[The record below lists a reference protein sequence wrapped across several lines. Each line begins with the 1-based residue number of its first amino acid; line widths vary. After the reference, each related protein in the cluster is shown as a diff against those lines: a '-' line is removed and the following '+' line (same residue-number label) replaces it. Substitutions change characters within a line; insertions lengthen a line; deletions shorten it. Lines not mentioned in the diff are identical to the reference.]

1 MPNRFTATSPTG
13 DLADALRA
21 AIAAA
26 TRSLNTNFFTWHLE
40 SIRGTVG
47 GFVGAHD
54 VTVSIEA
61 EAPGGAA
68 PESSSARAQAFA
80 VQRRAVGHEVS
91 GEWYAWHD
99 RMPGKRATLH
109 VTGICVFPTGGYKA
123 QLRPTVPQG
132 VVPSIYLLDLII
144 EAPTGSAPDVI
155 TEVPVHYREVTDAVY
170 TDVLI
175 LPDNTL
181 VPVHEVS

>member
-1 MPNRFTATSPTG
+1 M
-13 DLADALRA
+13 RA

-26 TRSLNTNFFTWHLE
+26 TRGLNANFFTWQLE
-40 SIRGTVG
+40 SVRGTVG

-54 VTVSIEA
+54 VSVTIEA
-61 EAPGGAA
+61 ESPVRAA
-68 PESSSARAQAFA
+68 PESAAASAKDFDAHRHAI
-80 VQRRAVGHEVS
+80 GHEVS

-123 QLRPTVPQG
+123 RLQPTVPQG

-144 EAPTGSAPDVI
+144 EAPTGPAPEVI
-155 TEVPVHYREVTDAVY
+155 TEVPVHYREATDAVY

-181 VPVHEVS
+181 IPVQEVS